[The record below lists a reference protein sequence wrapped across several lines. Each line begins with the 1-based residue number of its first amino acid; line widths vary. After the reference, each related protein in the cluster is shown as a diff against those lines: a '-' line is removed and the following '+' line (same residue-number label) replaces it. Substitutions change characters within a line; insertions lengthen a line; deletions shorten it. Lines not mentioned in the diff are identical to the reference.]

1 VQGRTCKEKRDR
13 GLPAVVIT
21 KAGKPGARPN
31 ISIVTGIRFNINFT
45 KKIKESNM
53 FDMMKMMGKMK
64 EVQARIK
71 EAQDN
76 LGRLRASGE
85 SGGGMVKAT
94 VNGKRQLIALDI
106 DPMLLKADDKIVVQD
121 LVVAAV
127 NKAAEE
133 ADILAK
139 EEMKK
144 STDGLLPN
152 IPGLDLSSMM
162 G

>member
-1 VQGRTCKEKRDR
+1 
-13 GLPAVVIT
+13 
-21 KAGKPGARPN
+21 
-31 ISIVTGIRFNINFT
+31 
-45 KKIKESNM
+45 M

-71 EAQDN
+71 QAQDN
-76 LGRLRASGE
+76 LVNLRASGE
-85 SGGGMVKAT
+85 SGGGLVKAT
-94 VNGKRQLIALDI
+94 VNGKRQVISVDI
-106 DPMLLKADDKIVVQD
+106 DPTLLKADDKIVVQD

-133 ADILAK
+133 AENLAK

-144 STDGLLPN
+144 STEGLLPN